1 MRLLICLVLFACPL
15 SALAVYKCESG
26 QAGNRTRVVSYSDT
40 PCPAGKSTVL
50 DTSFNSV
57 SPTPDAADS
66 RLEQQKEE
74 LQRLERIRHRREA
87 QEDKEARKAA
97 RVWAVRQKKCAKLAQ
112 QQRWREEDA
121 AIAVGKAADRARLKA
136 RRSGE
141 AYQLECG

>member
-15 SALAVYKCESG
+15 SALAVYKCESV
-26 QAGNRTRVVSYSDT
+26 QAGSRTRVVSYSDS
-40 PCPAGKSTVL
+40 PCPEGKSTVL
-50 DTSFNSV
+50 DTFSSSA
-57 SPTPDAADS
+57 SPTPETADS
-66 RLEQQKEE
+66 RLERQKEE